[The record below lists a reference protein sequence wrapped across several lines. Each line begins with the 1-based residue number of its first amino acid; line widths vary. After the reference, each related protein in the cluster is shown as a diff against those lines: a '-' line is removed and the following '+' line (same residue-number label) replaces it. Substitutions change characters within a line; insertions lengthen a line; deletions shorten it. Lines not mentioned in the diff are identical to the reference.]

1 MQASSRKYSKKRR
14 ELHRI
19 PEIGTYLPQ
28 TEKYVFS
35 ALEAL
40 GISYLRSE
48 ADSGLLGYI
57 NGKKP
62 GKCIAFRADMDALPI
77 QECTKAPYAS
87 LFQGC
92 MHACGHDAH
101 MAMLLGAAEVLQEHR
116 SELKGNIRLIFQT
129 AEETAKG
136 ALSVLHNGWL
146 DGVDAVFGMHIGTL
160 IDESA
165 AAGTVFAPKGCCMAS
180 FDKFRIQVN
189 GIGSHGSMPEKGIDP
204 INIAAHIILALET
217 INAREF
223 NACTPIVVTIGSV
236 HGGSQYNIIP
246 SSVILEGTI
255 RCLDDSVRKKVV
267 QRICEIA
274 NTTAIVFG
282 GNATSEIEWGAP
294 PVVNNPDMAELAAS
308 AARSIVGEDQVVTR
322 LTMPSMGG
330 EDFSYYLQK
339 VPGAYLFLSSANKHK
354 KTDIAHHNS
363 KFEIDEDVLWKG
375 SALFVSIAELFL
387 NK

>member
-1 MQASSRKYSKKRR
+1 
-14 ELHRI
+14 
-19 PEIGTYLPQ
+19 
-28 TEKYVFS
+28 
-35 ALEAL
+35 
-40 GISYLRSE
+40 
-48 ADSGLLGYI
+48 
-57 NGKKP
+57 
-62 GKCIAFRADMDALPI
+62 
-77 QECTKAPYAS
+77 
-87 LFQGC
+87 
-92 MHACGHDAH
+92 
-101 MAMLLGAAEVLQEHR
+101 
-116 SELKGNIRLIFQT
+116 
-129 AEETAKG
+129 
-136 ALSVLHNGWL
+136 
-146 DGVDAVFGMHIGTL
+146 
-160 IDESA
+160 
-165 AAGTVFAPKGCCMAS
+165 MAS

-255 RCLDDSVRKKVV
+255 RCLDDSVRKKVA